1 MRAAYRLD
9 GNGGKT
15 IGASLGG
22 GCRRRL
28 LHFTVATD
36 QKENHE
42 GDYQEAKNCIEKDT
56 VIQCCSTRSLRC
68 GNTRVVLA

>member
-42 GDYQEAKNCIEKDT
+42 GDYQEAKNCVEK
-56 VIQCCSTRSLRC
+56 IP
-68 GNTRVVLA
+68 

>member
-1 MRAAYRLD
+1 MRAACRFD
-9 GNGGKT
+9 VNGGKT
-15 IGASLGG
+15 MRAILGRG
-22 GCRRRL
+22 RRRRL
-28 LHFTVATD
+28 LHFAVATD

-68 GNTRVVLA
+68 GNIG